1 MGKLYG
7 DSLKESL
14 PESIAADEQVQNITE
29 AVQERL
35 WEIKKQTELLL
46 LLPRLD
52 ELPEAL
58 VDELAW
64 EYHVDFYRPTLA
76 LDVKRNLVRRAIAW
90 HRIKGTPA
98 AVEEV
103 CSTVFKHAEVYENW
117 QYGGQPYH
125 FKVLVVK
132 EDIPNVDTIDML
144 MDAIEETKNTRS
156 WLDELGFYREYFYTA
171 FWGAGFS
178 KHERISVL
186 ARRFAIPKIEK
197 QFSVSMATLA
207 RKKYN
212 LKAATFSLPDH
223 FDVHQQAAN
232 ILSIRNRFIISA
244 TPYKALKINALY
256 RAGAFVNIFRRYT
269 IYG

>member
-14 PESIAADEQVQNITE
+14 PESIAADKQVQNITE

-35 WEIKKQTELLL
+35 REIKKQTELLL

-76 LDVKRNLVRRAIAW
+76 LDVKRNLVRHAIAW

-98 AVEEV
+98 AIEEV

-117 QYGGQPYH
+117 HYGGKPYH

-132 EDIPNVDTIDML
+132 EDIPSIDTIEML
-144 MDAIEETKNTRS
+144 MNAIEETKNTRS

-171 FWGAGFS
+171 FLGIAFS
-178 KHERISVL
+178 KRERIDVL
-186 ARRFAIPKIEK
+186 ARKFTLPKIEK
-197 QFSVSMATLA
+197 IFFTSLATLA

-212 LKAATFSLPDH
+212 IKAAAFALPDY
-223 FDVHQQAAN
+223 FDIKQHVAPVMSAK
-232 ILSIRNRFIISA
+232 NRFIITARS
-244 TPYKALKINALY
+244 YKALNINALHC
-256 RAGAFVNIFRRYT
+256 ASAFVNIFRRYT

>member
-7 DSLKESL
+7 DTLKESL
-14 PESIAADEQVQNITE
+14 PESIAGDEQVQNITT
-29 AVQERL
+29 AIQEKL
-35 WEIKKQTELLL
+35 WEIKKQTELIL

-64 EYHVDFYRPTLA
+64 EYHVDFYRPSLTL
-76 LDVKRNLVRRAIAW
+76 DIKRNLIRRAIAW

-98 AVEEV
+98 AIEEV

-117 QYGGQPYH
+117 QYGGKPYH

-132 EDIPNVDTIDML
+132 EDIPNVDTIEML
-144 MDAIEETKNTRS
+144 MNAIEETKNTRS
-156 WLDELGFYREYFYTA
+156 WLDELGFYREYFHTA

-178 KHERISVL
+178 KRERVDVL
-186 ARRFAIPKIEK
+186 ARKFTIPKIEK
-197 QFSVSMATLA
+197 YFSASLTALA

-212 LKAATFSLPDH
+212 IKAATFSLPDH
-223 FDVHQQAAN
+223 FDIKQHVAP
-232 ILSIRNRFIISA
+232 IMSTKNRFIITA
-244 TPYKALKINALY
+244 TPYKALNTNALY
-256 RAGAFVNIFRRYT
+256 RASAFVNIFRRYT

>member
-7 DSLKESL
+7 DSLEASL
-14 PESIAADEQVQNITE
+14 PESIAADAQVQNITT
-29 AVQERL
+29 AIQEKL
-35 WEIKKQTELLL
+35 WEIKRQTELLL
-46 LLPRLD
+46 LLPRLNS
-52 ELPEAL
+52 LPENL

-64 EYHVDFYRPTLA
+64 EYHVDFYRPALP

-98 AVEEV
+98 AIEEV

-132 EDIPNVDTIDML
+132 EDIPNADTIEML
-144 MDAIEETKNTRS
+144 MNAIDETKNTRS
-156 WLDELGFYREYFYTA
+156 WLDEIGFYREYFYTA
-171 FWGAGFS
+171 FWGVGFS
-178 KHERISVL
+178 KRARVDVL

-197 QFSVSMATLA
+197 HFFVSMTTLA

-212 LKAATFSLPDH
+212 LKAVTFTLPDH
-223 FDVHQQAAN
+223 FDLHQQAAN
-232 ILSIRNRFIISA
+232 IISMRNRFIISA
-244 TPYKALKINALY
+244 TAYKALNINVLHCTS
-256 RAGAFVNIFRRYT
+256 AFVNIFRRYT